1 MSRVWITMCKH
12 ANVVELSF
20 IYFWSLVSQSVMG
33 SAPGKAEMQLQLS
46 QEQPAGKLSTIEF
59 LSEGISIQESQ

>member
-1 MSRVWITMCKH
+1 
-12 ANVVELSF
+12 
-20 IYFWSLVSQSVMG
+20 MG
-33 SAPGKAEMQLQLS
+33 SAPGKAEMQLPLS